1 MQLDGEGRPMVR
13 GISRLSSHQKV
24 SPADASISLCTA
36 ETCKVP
42 TDGSNL
48 SMWEKRVTK
57 LYQRVREV
65 QDLVREDLKEI
76 QEPLDALARSET
88 LSQEHL
94 TQLAVAKAYYEQACQ
109 EYTDTL
115 ERILLPFERQETD
128 VEEVRLSES
137 TLL

>member
-13 GISRLSSHQKV
+13 GISRLSSHQKA
-24 SPADASISLCTA
+24 SPADASTA
-36 ETCKVP
+36 ETCKVS
-42 TDGSNL
+42 TDGWNL
-48 SMWEKRVTK
+48 TMWEKRVTK

-76 QEPLDALARSET
+76 QEPFDALARSET

-137 TLL
+137 T